1 MAILTQEKRDVSVC
15 GDFKTSG
22 FKINASAKAFEILSS
37 NIYTNKVA
45 AVIREYSCNAY
56 DAHVA
61 AGNQDRQFDVN
72 LPTSLDSTFSVRDYG
87 IGLSEDQV
95 RDIFTTYFQ
104 STKTNSND
112 FIGALGL
119 GSKSAFSLV
128 DSFTVT
134 SFFGGE
140 KSVYSCYKDEHG
152 EPQVALLGQ
161 SNTDEDNGVEISM
174 SIPTDRIN
182 EFASEA
188 VKVFRHFDKLP
199 NINNKDVERIAKK
212 ESKEFDFVSDGMKLN
227 GTYYGAA
234 LYARMGNVAYK
245 VPSEYSDGLD
255 GVVDFPIGSLGFNAG
270 REELSMDDQTIELI
284 SKRVAEVKDNLA
296 SMILETVEKI
306 NCPFDRAVKV
316 RSLKGSILNAV
327 RKSNIND
334 KIMSYDLPVLS
345 DDQEDLVYYSR
356 TSTWKSSTQTI
367 KSVKLPLKV
376 DSNGVCYVWKKPRM
390 KQRTLSWMK
399 DKVSTVVPLTEE
411 QADFFLVPRDMIE
424 DPEVLFPKINKISS
438 ANGTVRSKVSVY
450 NTNVTY
456 YCPNPKKWNDVSVD
470 NDGVQRIYV
479 EISRYVPTEYTFQ
492 QLKARQKFIDKPVYG
507 LKTAFLKTKAFKS
520 GNWISLNDYL
530 NNLKTTLDKVHVE
543 SYDKNC
549 KERFIAKAIKNMVSD
564 NRFSELVDM
573 IDKSTEPEKVSL
585 YKSIGFDDLVV
596 ESTQIQEFQD
606 ELFKDYPMLNEVYVT
621 WRPTESSKTNMSD
634 YVNMVHSK

>member
-161 SNTDEDNGVEISM
+161 SNTDEENGVEISM
-174 SIPTDRIN
+174 SVPDYRIS

-334 KIMSYDLPVLS
+334 KIMSYDLPVLG
-345 DDQEDLVYYSR
+345 DDQEGLVYYNR

-367 KSVKLPLKV
+367 KSERLPATA
-376 DSNGVCYVWKKPRM
+376 DNDGIYYVWKKPRM

-456 YCPNPKKWNDVSVD
+456 YSPNPKKWNDVSVD

-479 EISRYVPTEYTFQ
+479 EINRYQPVGMTFRKLRNIQRFIETE
-492 QLKARQKFIDKPVYG
+492 VYG
-507 LKTAFLKTKAFKS
+507 LKTSFLKTKAFKS

-543 SYDKNC
+543 SYDENC
-549 KERFIAKAIKNMVSD
+549 KERFIAKAIKDMVSD